1 MMHPIISVRCA
12 RDSFKIASGFFAVFT
27 IALASVLCAFT
38 GMCASEK
45 DSGKTYID
53 LRNRLENGGDK
64 IDYETLMRVYREI
77 SETPDPIPHVD
88 RLLMSLISKRNSNP
102 RIDQMILIFAARTIE
117 NSRYP
122 IHNVYA
128 IFETILNM
136 DDERLNEWVISF
148 VASAIGHYPF
158 DIPHGDR
165 LVDLLEQTMDRV
177 ESVPS
182 ESREYFG
189 FHFLPPPKNH
199 LIRSYLAGIA
209 DKRQRETERF
219 YYYSLV
225 RNHITESQIETA
237 LKRLQENG
245 IPGTD
250 KKCRLPMKHLF
261 FHIYKTP

>member
-136 DDERLNEWVISF
+136 DDERLKNGRYFGKDYFRE
-148 VASAIGHYPF
+148 
-158 DIPHGDR
+158 
-165 LVDLLEQTMDRV
+165 LLERV
-177 ESVPS
+177 RSIRAS
-182 ESREYFG
+182 ERRIYQQITDIFAECSIDYDPKSETTRQFYAHVQDN
-189 FHFLPPPKNH
+189 FHFAITGHTIL
-199 LIRSYLAGIA
+199 
-209 DKRQRETERF
+209 RQKLSILMRMPTNR
-219 YYYSLV
+219 
-225 RNHITESQIETA
+225 
-237 LKRLQENG
+237 
-245 IPGTD
+245 
-250 KKCRLPMKHLF
+250 
-261 FHIYKTP
+261 